1 MLDKHRFGQFPL
13 LDDRKGKNCLLNST
27 QPLIKPMSQNNKR
40 KKMLEISNSHDNIDD
55 IYYTFVPEQKATLS
69 NILATS
75 KD

>member
-1 MLDKHRFGQFPL
+1 
-13 LDDRKGKNCLLNST
+13 
-27 QPLIKPMSQNNKR
+27 
-40 KKMLEISNSHDNIDD
+40 MLEISNSHDNIDA